1 MIRSYFKASLFLA
14 LVATIF
20 SIDARFSSGVLEFLA
35 LVARCFSFVACFSSG
50 VLAALVA
57 RVFSFVACAEIIGG
71 FEVEWELE

>member
-35 LVARCFSFVACFSSG
+35 LVAR
-50 VLAALVA
+50 
-57 RVFSFVACAEIIGG
+57 VFSFVACAEIIGE